1 MKDDHAETS
10 GAVQRVGS
18 LIKVGFPAGRT
29 HARNIGM
36 GAGFAI
42 FLALIILAP
51 KAAGQG
57 VDSPGD
63 LLDFLSTQPADFWVV
78 LLVCFAAFAA
88 IGYLFAA
95 GSAFD
100 LDRRL
105 VLRRNKVY
113 ASLDDAAYLAV
124 QRNPASFRRYDVLLV
139 FSDDRCL
146 HLCQDL
152 KPGAQAVA
160 GSLSAELGVP
170 LAPPGT
176 PGWTLGAG
184 TRSEKALFWSAGILF
199 LAFAVLLLVVGM
211 FESGDG
217 LSAFGFAL
225 VFCIAGLVCMQCAL
239 HLHKP
244 PSERPRYIFEARTL
258 WLLGTVAL
266 AYAIYGLVNAWNDIS
281 ELISDPSLVK
291 LLESVDGLQPVAAL
305 LVTVWLYT
313 LAWRRR

>member
-1 MKDDHAETS
+1 
-10 GAVQRVGS
+10 
-18 LIKVGFPAGRT
+18 
-29 HARNIGM
+29 
-36 GAGFAI
+36 
-42 FLALIILAP
+42 
-51 KAAGQG
+51 
-57 VDSPGD
+57 
-63 LLDFLSTQPADFWVV
+63 
-78 LLVCFAAFAA
+78 
-88 IGYLFAA
+88 
-95 GSAFD
+95 
-100 LDRRL
+100 
-105 VLRRNKVY
+105 
-113 ASLDDAAYLAV
+113 
-124 QRNPASFRRYDVLLV
+124 
-139 FSDDRCL
+139 
-146 HLCQDL
+146 
-152 KPGAQAVA
+152 
-160 GSLSAELGVP
+160 
-170 LAPPGT
+170 
-176 PGWTLGAG
+176 
-184 TRSEKALFWSAGILF
+184 
-199 LAFAVLLLVVGM
+199 M